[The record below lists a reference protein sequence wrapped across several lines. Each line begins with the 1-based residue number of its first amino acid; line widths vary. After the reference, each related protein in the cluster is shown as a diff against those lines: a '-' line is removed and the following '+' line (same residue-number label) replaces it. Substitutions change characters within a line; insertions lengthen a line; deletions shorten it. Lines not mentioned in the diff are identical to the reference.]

1 MTDAD
6 EQSNGDPSPNGDD
19 QPKTTTQTTGPPRN
33 EHLSGLGFRL
43 EYPETPDG
51 VHRLLRACDM
61 EPTPPP
67 DADEWSPTGYLVAA
81 TRAGGIASCVGWNRD
96 PETLVLHSLAVAPSS
111 RRNRVGASLL
121 ASVLGDIMDRA
132 PVGEAYLITDVAREF
147 FSSFGFEAIDR
158 SDVPDHVEKHP
169 SFQEASA
176 DATAMVRRYHP
187 VTQRGL
193 DQCAF
198 RLIHNTTEEEA
209 TPPGSIFFFQQSGTI
224 IEADYRG
231 EPVERGHLIGAIDG
245 QRLEFLWHHYLSDG
259 ELMQGDG
266 QIYVD
271 ELDDGR
277 RELREKL
284 GDDPGELLLRE
295 V

>member
-1 MTDAD
+1 MSEDA
-6 EQSNGDPSPNGDD
+6 E
-19 QPKTTTQTTGPPRN
+19 TTAASSPPRN
-33 EHLSGLGFRL
+33 EHLSALGFRL
-43 EYPETPDG
+43 EYPQSTDG
-51 VHRLLRACDM
+51 VHRLLEACDL
-61 EPTPPP
+61 EPLPEP
-67 DADEWSPTGYLVAA
+67 DGDEWGPSGYLVAA
-81 TRAGGIASCVGWNRD
+81 TRAGGMAACIGWNRND
-96 PETLVLHSLAVAPSS
+96 DTVVLHSLAVAPSS
-111 RRNRVGASLL
+111 RRHRVGASLF
-121 ASVLGDIMDRA
+121 ATAIGDIMDSS
-132 PVGEAYLITDVAREF
+132 PVDEMYLSTDVARQF

-158 SDVPDHVEKHP
+158 SDIPEAVQHHPDFER
-169 SFQEASA
+169 ASA
-176 DATAMVRRYHP
+176 DATSMVRRYYS

-209 TPPGSIFFFQQSGTI
+209 TPPGSIFFFQQSGSI

-231 EPVERGHLIGAIDG
+231 DPVERGHLIGAING
-245 QRLEFLWHHYLSDG
+245 QRLAFLWHQYVGDG

-266 QIYVD
+266 QMYVD